1 MGIIS
6 FFKFVPFQFKLFPNN
21 GTKFGA
27 PATERLLN
35 MNLKIKKILYFWF
48 VETPDE
54 KKFQKD
60 FKFDQVIKDRFLNDY
75 ELASQNKLDDWQDT
89 DRGCLALIILLDQFS
104 RNLFRESGKAFEQ
117 DEKSRS
123 VLLKII
129 ANNFLDKMNESERLF
144 ALLPLIHSES
154 ISDHEKAYELME
166 KYLKNHSD
174 LEKIKK
180 FWLDHTAVIKRFGRY
195 PHRNKVLNRVSSDDE
210 VEFLNS
216 PNSSW

>member
-1 MGIIS
+1 
-6 FFKFVPFQFKLFPNN
+6 
-21 GTKFGA
+21 
-27 PATERLLN
+27 
-35 MNLKIKKILYFWF
+35 MNLKIKNILYFWF
-48 VETPDE
+48 VETSDE

-60 FKFDQVIKDRFLNDY
+60 FKFDQVIKSRFLNDY
-75 ELASQNKLDDWQDT
+75 KLASQIRLDNWQDT

-144 ALLPLIHSES
+144 ALLPLIHSEC
-154 ISDHEKAYELME
+154 ISDHEKAYELMD

>member
-1 MGIIS
+1 MGHLS
-6 FFKFVPFQFKLFPNN
+6 
-21 GTKFGA
+21 
-27 PATERLLN
+27 TERHLN
-35 MNLKIKKILYFWF
+35 MNLKIEKILYFWF
-48 VETPDE
+48 METPDK

-60 FKFDQVIKDRFLNDY
+60 FKFDQVIKDRFSNDY
-75 ELASQNKLDDWQDT
+75 ELAIQNKLDDWQDT

-104 RNLFRESGKAFEQ
+104 RNLFRKSGKAFEQ

-129 ANNFLDKMNESERLF
+129 ANNFLDKMNENERLF

-195 PHRNKVLNRVSSDDE
+195 PHRNEVLNRISSDEE

>member
-1 MGIIS
+1 
-6 FFKFVPFQFKLFPNN
+6 
-21 GTKFGA
+21 
-27 PATERLLN
+27 

-89 DRGCLALIILLDQFS
+89 DGGCLALIILLDQFS

-129 ANNFLDKMNESERLF
+129 ANNFL
-144 ALLPLIHSES
+144 
-154 ISDHEKAYELME
+154 EK
-166 KYLKNHSD
+166 
-174 LEKIKK
+174 
-180 FWLDHTAVIKRFGRY
+180 
-195 PHRNKVLNRVSSDDE
+195 
-210 VEFLNS
+210 
-216 PNSSW
+216 

>member
-1 MGIIS
+1 
-6 FFKFVPFQFKLFPNN
+6 
-21 GTKFGA
+21 
-27 PATERLLN
+27 

-174 LEKIKK
+174 LKKIKK

-216 PNSSW
+216 PTHLGKIVHT

>member
-1 MGIIS
+1 MGH
-6 FFKFVPFQFKLFPNN
+6 L
-21 GTKFGA
+21 
-27 PATERLLN
+27 ATERPLN
-35 MNLKIKKILYFWF
+35 MNLKIEKILYFWF
-48 VETPDE
+48 METPDK

-60 FKFDQVIKDRFLNDY
+60 FKFDQVIKDRFSNDY
-75 ELASQNKLDDWQDT
+75 ELAIQNKLDDWQDT

-104 RNLFRESGKAFEQ
+104 RNLFRKSGKAFEQ

-129 ANNFLDKMNESERLF
+129 ANNFLDKMNENERLF

-195 PHRNKVLNRVSSDDE
+195 PHRNEVLNRISSDEE

>member
-1 MGIIS
+1 M
-6 FFKFVPFQFKLFPNN
+6 K
-21 GTKFGA
+21 
-27 PATERLLN
+27 
-35 MNLKIKKILYFWF
+35 LKIEKILYFWF
-48 VETPDE
+48 VETPDK

-60 FKFDQVIKDRFLNDY
+60 LKFDQVIKDRFLNDY
-75 ELASQNKLDDWQDT
+75 ELASQNKLDDWQGT
-89 DRGCLALIILLDQFS
+89 ARGCLALIILLDQFS

-129 ANNFLDKMNESERLF
+129 TYNFLDKMNESERLF

-180 FWLDHTAVIKRFGRY
+180 FWVDHTAVIKRFGRY
-195 PHRNKVLNRVSSDDE
+195 PHRNEVLNRVSSDDE

>member
-1 MGIIS
+1 
-6 FFKFVPFQFKLFPNN
+6 
-21 GTKFGA
+21 
-27 PATERLLN
+27 
-35 MNLKIKKILYFWF
+35 MNLKIKKILHFWF
-48 VETPDE
+48 VETSDE
-54 KKFQKD
+54 KKFKKD

-75 ELASQNKLDDWQDT
+75 ELASKNKLDDWQDT

-144 ALLPLIHSES
+144 ALLPLIHSEN
-154 ISDHEKAYELME
+154 ISDHEKAYKFME
-166 KYLKNHSD
+166 KYLKNHSQ

-180 FWLDHTAVIKRFGRY
+180 FWLDHTAAIKKFGRY
-195 PHRNKVLNRVSSDDE
+195 PHRNKVLNRVSSKNE
-210 VEFLNS
+210 IEFLNS
-216 PNSSW
+216 SNSSW

>member
-1 MGIIS
+1 M
-6 FFKFVPFQFKLFPNN
+6 K
-21 GTKFGA
+21 
-27 PATERLLN
+27 
-35 MNLKIKKILYFWF
+35 LKIEKILHFWF

-60 FKFDQVIKDRFLNDY
+60 LKFDQVIKNRFLNDY
-75 ELASQNKLDDWQDT
+75 ELARQNKLNDWQET
-89 DRGCLALIILLDQFS
+89 ARGCLALIILLDQFS
-104 RNLFRESGKAFEQ
+104 RNLFRENGKAFEQ

-123 VLLKII
+123 VTLKII
-129 ANNFLDKMNESERLF
+129 TNNFLDKMNESERLF

-154 ISDHEKAYELME
+154 ISDHNKAYELME

-180 FWLDHTAVIKRFGRY
+180 FWVDHTAVIKRFGRY
-195 PHRNKVLNRVSSDDE
+195 PHRNEVLNRVSSDDE
-210 VEFLNS
+210 VKFLNS